1 MMKTKIKLKQWYDR
15 EEDIFNIQ
23 LADKPYWKSVELP
36 SGVVID
42 VAKDGSIVGIEIQ
55 RASEVFSGDV
65 RNVIQ
70 AVPEI
75 SV

>member
-1 MMKTKIKLKQWYDR
+1 MEQWYDR

-23 LADKPYWKSVELP
+23 LKPGTYWKSIELP

-42 VAKDGSIVGIEIQ
+42 VAKDGSIIAIEIQ
-55 RASEVFSGDV
+55 RASQVFSGDV

-70 AVPEI
+70 AVPEA
-75 SV
+75 SA

>member
-1 MMKTKIKLKQWYDR
+1 MEQWYDQ

-23 LADKPYWKSVELP
+23 LKSSGYWKSIELP
-36 SGVVID
+36 NGVVID

-55 RASEVFSGDV
+55 RASQVFSGDV

-70 AVPEI
+70 AVPE
-75 SV
+75 VLA

>member
-1 MMKTKIKLKQWYDR
+1 MEQWYDQ

-36 SGVVID
+36 NGVIID

-55 RASEVFSGDV
+55 RASLVFSGDV
-65 RNVIQ
+65 KNVIQ
-70 AVPEI
+70 MAQEMHT
-75 SV
+75 

>member
-1 MMKTKIKLKQWYDR
+1 MEQWYDG

-23 LADKPYWKSVELP
+23 LKPGTYWKSIELP

-42 VAKDGSIVGIEIQ
+42 VAKDGSIIAIEIQ
-55 RASEVFSGDV
+55 RASQVFSGDV

-70 AVPEI
+70 AVPEA
-75 SV
+75 SA